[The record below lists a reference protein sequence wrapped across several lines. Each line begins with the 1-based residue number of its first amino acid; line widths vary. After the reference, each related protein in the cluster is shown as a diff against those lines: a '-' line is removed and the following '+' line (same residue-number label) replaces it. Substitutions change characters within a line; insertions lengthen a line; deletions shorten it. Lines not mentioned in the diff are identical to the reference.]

1 MKFDENALSE
11 IEKKDKLN
19 WMEKRAVKKFLKKAK
34 KSVQKYKGLIELETK
49 DREILEKEVL
59 SLTDIL
65 EIENDDGEEL
75 NKDNIKKLSNKEL
88 EDALEMSLEEMEK
101 LLWKLK

>member
-101 LLWKLK
+101 LL

>member
-1 MKFDENALSE
+1 MKFDENALSK

-34 KSVQKYKGLIELETK
+34 KSIDKYKGLVELEAK

-101 LLWKLK
+101 LL